1 MSIFK
6 ELNDFKSKNT
16 RHFLT
21 HFHVTVVRLSGLGK
35 RVLKMCFWPMQV
47 AWKSSMN
54 CKISEAF
61 EKKQWK
67 DVSRRSQQRQRKS
80 SLKYFC
86 YRWWFFRAQ
95 IWWIKFEFIFK
106 NCILP
111 LSQAKFIEP
120 LCYELSLTQLVLWNI
135 ALFLQVFFDLLKVA
149 RVTTT
154 ISRVITKINVKM
166 NLFKHF
172 VYLLSNSVYTLFIFY
187 MDFRVQP
194 FK

>member
-1 MSIFK
+1 MWLLSDWVDWEK
-6 ELNDFKSKNT
+6 ESWKCAF
-16 RHFLT
+16 
-21 HFHVTVVRLSGLGK
+21 GLCKLHGK
-35 RVLKMCFWPMQV
+35 VQWTAKLVKPLR
-47 AWKSSMN
+47 KSSERM
-54 CKISEAF
+54 CQE
-61 EKKQWK
+61 
-67 DVSRRSQQRQRKS
+67 VSRERKS

-86 YRWWFFRAQ
+86 YRWRFFRAQ

-172 VYLLSNSVYTLFIFY
+172 V
-187 MDFRVQP
+187 
-194 FK
+194 